1 MLFAKMCETAA
12 ATSWAVTLYKVV
24 VGSASR
30 RSSGDIEIAVFA
42 SLIATVFVVLRRMW
56 EDANRIQYK
65 EGAIDSKE
73 TNERVLLKPGIV

>member
-30 RSSGDIEIAVFA
+30 MSSGDIEIAILA
-42 SLIATVFVVLRRMW
+42 SLIATGFVVLRRMV
-56 EDANRIQYK
+56 EDANRIQHK
-65 EGAIDSKE
+65 EGAIDCKE
-73 TNERVLLKPGIV
+73 TNGQVLLKPGIV

>member
-1 MLFAKMCETAA
+1 MCDTAR
-12 ATSWAVTLYKVV
+12 ATSWAVTLNKVV

-42 SLIATVFVVLRRMW
+42 SLIATVFVVLRRFL